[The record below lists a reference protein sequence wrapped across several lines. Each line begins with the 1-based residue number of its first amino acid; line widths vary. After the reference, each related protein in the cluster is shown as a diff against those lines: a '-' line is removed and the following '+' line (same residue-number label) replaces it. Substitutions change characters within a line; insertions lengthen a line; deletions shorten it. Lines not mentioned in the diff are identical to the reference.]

1 MSDPSMPSSNTG
13 PHFPGQ
19 GPKPHPE
26 FTQHVHHHSL
36 FHPRAQMPG
45 LGPAG
50 PAATTFQPGY
60 GHGYGHWHGGQ
71 HYRRFRGP
79 FRLIW
84 VGRLALFTQLT
95 AEAETV
101 IFVTVRARSRGHRL
115 LLFPLATSCPVFGIF
130 LPPELGLQERR
141 LSSSSSC
148 CQQRSTRLQRRCA
161 HDVRIVAYRTT
172 GDGCSQ
178 DRAGR
183 GRSRTSDRQRV
194 RSGFE

>member
-1 MSDPSMPSSNTG
+1 MKAERRTNRHDVQDITMSTDEVYISWSIALYPRHPLSTTNNTNNHKHIDNNLHLTMSDPSMPSSNTG

-60 GHGYGHWHGGQ
+60 GHGYGHWHGAQ

-79 FRLIW
+79 SRLIW
-84 VGRLALFTQLT
+84 VGRLALLT
-95 AEAETV
+95 
-101 IFVTVRARSRGHRL
+101 
-115 LLFPLATSCPVFGIF
+115 
-130 LPPELGLQERR
+130 
-141 LSSSSSC
+141 
-148 CQQRSTRLQRRCA
+148 
-161 HDVRIVAYRTT
+161 
-172 GDGCSQ
+172 
-178 DRAGR
+178 
-183 GRSRTSDRQRV
+183 
-194 RSGFE
+194 